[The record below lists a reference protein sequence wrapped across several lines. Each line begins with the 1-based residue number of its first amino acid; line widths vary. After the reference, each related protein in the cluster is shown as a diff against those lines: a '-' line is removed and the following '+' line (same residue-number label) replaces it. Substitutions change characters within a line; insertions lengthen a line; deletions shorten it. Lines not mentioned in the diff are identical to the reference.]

1 MNNAVDFIKQD
12 RTFFDYLSER
22 LTGIFSL
29 GDRIAVKLHMGE
41 PGNKTHIKHSLT
53 KRVIAVLHDMGC
65 HAFIFDSPVVYASQ
79 RNNERGY
86 LQCAAEHGYTEHNIG
101 APIVVSNR
109 SVQAKGTQMSFHLSV
124 EPLEADGVLLLT
136 HLKGHL
142 ACGMGGSIK
151 NIGMGCMAKET
162 KGAIHGGGE
171 PRYSDGCTQ
180 CGACI
185 ENCPTGNIRIV
196 DDHPQFDVTWCPGC
210 SNCVLSC
217 PEHCIQPRVATF
229 DDLLAEAAVLAHDRY
244 KRIFAVNVLKNITKL
259 CDCIA
264 DSGPLLIDDIGYL
277 CGGDMLS
284 VDIAALK
291 IIEEISGR
299 EDIFSDYNKR
309 SPWGQV
315 RSAAKFMERDLN
327 ISIRRID

>member
-1 MNNAVDFIKQD
+1 MNNVVDFIKQD
-12 RTFFDYLSER
+12 QTFLDFLPER
-22 LTGIFSL
+22 LPGIFSR

-41 PGNKTHIKHSLT
+41 PGNRTHIKHSLT
-53 KRVIAVLHDMGC
+53 KGVIAALHGMGC
-65 HAFIFDSPVVYASQ
+65 RAFIFDSPVVYTSR

-109 SVQAKGTQMSFHLSV
+109 SVQLKGSRMNYHLAAD
-124 EPLEADGVLLLT
+124 PLEADGVLLLT

-151 NIGMGCMAKET
+151 NVGMGCMAKET
-162 KGAIHGGGE
+162 KGAIHEGGE
-171 PRYSDGCTQ
+171 PRYTDGCTQ

-185 ENCPTGNIRIV
+185 EDCPTDNIRIV
-196 DDHPQFDVTWCPGC
+196 DDHPRFDVTWCPGC

-264 DSGPLLIDDIGYL
+264 DSGPVLLDDIGYL

-291 IIEEISGR
+291 TIEEVSGR
-299 EDIFSDYNKR
+299 EDIFSDHNKR
-309 SPWGQV
+309 SPWGHV
-315 RSAAKFMERDLN
+315 RSAAKLMERDLTV
-327 ISIRRID
+327 SIRRID